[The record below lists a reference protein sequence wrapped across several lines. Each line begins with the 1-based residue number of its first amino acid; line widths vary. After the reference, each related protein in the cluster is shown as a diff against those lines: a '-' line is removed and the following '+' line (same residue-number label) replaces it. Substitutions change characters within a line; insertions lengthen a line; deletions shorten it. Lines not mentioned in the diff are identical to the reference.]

1 MAKEERYDVIIVGAG
16 HNGTTTAAYLA
27 KSGLSVLVL
36 EERPEGGGAQETVE
50 PIAGV
55 RIQPHAIGNYG
66 GSAPGWEQLEL
77 WKYGFRMDY
86 NPREPV
92 PFDTGR
98 GPMTRE
104 GTKSVSEED
113 QMGWAKITGLLN
125 DPPFHKE
132 LLRSTF
138 WTPPHPSYIEL
149 DENTIPYMQVFKE
162 HSPDLWTKEM
172 LEWTMFDLMD
182 QYIKDEAFKVHQAYI
197 ANVSGAFAHFP
208 GTAVPA
214 MECVAT
220 VLPPAVANPVASRGN
235 MHGYY
240 HAIFRCAI
248 ANGAT
253 IRTCC
258 PVEEIIIE
266 HGRAVGVRLRDDAT
280 LGNKTIY
287 ANKAV
292 ISAAHIK
299 PTFLKLIGPK
309 HLDAGFLQRIKD
321 LSLKGGSLY
330 MTHFLT
336 KEELRYRPQFKWSNE
351 DPHPFGG
358 AFYCMENMEIYW
370 KNLECVLGRQQN
382 LDIPP
387 EEAMWG
393 LVSAQTYDPTMPQCT
408 REGYYINGPLWMM
421 VPTPEYNT
429 DGTLA
434 MDQGPED
441 TKKWNEYMR
450 KTLSC
455 VVENI
460 DDDNLVQIFH
470 DSPWEQE
477 FRNTGMLGGSWY
489 GTRCDRDEWWNER
502 PLAELARYRVP
513 DIEGL
518 YLAHQSA
525 AHPGGLCLM
534 AVGYNL
540 MHILIEDGIAEPGDW
555 WYESPWYIP
564 EEGKISAKPGQG
576 KV

>member
-1 MAKEERYDVIIVGAG
+1 MAKEERYDVVIIGGG

-27 KSGLSVLVL
+27 KCGLSVCVL
-36 EERPEGGGAQETVE
+36 EERPECGGAQETCE

-77 WKYGFRMDY
+77 WRYGFRMDY
-86 NPREPV
+86 DPRGDV
-92 PFDTGR
+92 PFDEHR
-98 GPMTRE
+98 GPFARD
-104 GTKSVSEED
+104 GIRRVSDED
-113 QMGWAKITGLLN
+113 KMGWAKICGLLT
-125 DPPFHKE
+125 DPMCHKE
-132 LLRSTF
+132 LMRATF
-138 WTPPHPSYIEL
+138 WCPPHPNYIEL
-149 DENTIPYMQVFKE
+149 DENTIPYMQVFKQ
-162 HSPDLWTKEM
+162 HMPDLWTKEM
-172 LEWTMFDLMD
+172 LEWTMFDFMD
-182 QYIKDEAFKVHQAYI
+182 QFIKDEAFKVHQAYI
-197 ANVSGAFAHFP
+197 ANVSGAFGHFP
-208 GTAVPA
+208 GVAVPA
-214 MECVAT
+214 VNCVAT
-220 VLPPAVANPVASRGN
+220 VLPPAVAKPVAARGN

-240 HAIFRCAI
+240 HALFRCAI
-248 ANGAT
+248 AHGAV

-258 PVEEIIIE
+258 PVEEILIE

-280 LGNKTIY
+280 WGAKKIF
-287 ANKAV
+287 ADKAV

-299 PTFLKLIGPK
+299 PTFQKMIGPR

-336 KEELRYRPQFKWSNE
+336 KEELRYRPQFKWRDE
-351 DPHPFGG
+351 EPHEFTG
-358 AFYCMENMEIYW
+358 AFYCMESKEIYF
-370 KNLECVLGRQQN
+370 KNLECVIGRQQN

-393 LVSAQTYDPTMPQCT
+393 MVAANLYHHTQPQCT

-421 VPTPEYNT
+421 VPTPQYNV
-429 DGTLA
+429 DGVEA
-434 MDQGPED
+434 MDKDKED
-441 TKKWNEYMR
+441 TKKWDEYMR

-460 DDDNLVQIFH
+460 DDDNLVQIWS

-502 PLAELARYRVP
+502 PLPELSRYRVP
-513 DIEGL
+513 QVEGL

-555 WYESPWYIP
+555 WYASPWYIP
-564 EEGKISAKPGQG
+564 EKGKISAVPGQG